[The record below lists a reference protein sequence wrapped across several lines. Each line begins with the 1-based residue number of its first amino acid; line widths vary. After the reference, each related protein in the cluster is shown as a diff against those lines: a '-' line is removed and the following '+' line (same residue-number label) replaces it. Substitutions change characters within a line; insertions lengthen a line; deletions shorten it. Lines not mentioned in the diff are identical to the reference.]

1 MKKILLITLV
11 ALVGCSSRYRGAEEA
26 SARGYSDEVE
36 TSGACSVRRVTG
48 GATIDCPDGTSA
60 TVRDGYDGQDGV
72 DGTNGNDGSN
82 GTNGNTGPS
91 GTSGDGLTA
100 YLYCDTQLSNTNLSV
115 YYRLAAFNN
124 YMFVIGGVF
133 GSYVEINN
141 SVIYPNDHA
150 DSYTA
155 PVYFTYDL
163 SGDLNGG
170 YFRIHL
176 DRTTQNVIV
185 DYIDVDQTLTW
196 ELTECVYSN
205 Y

>member
-11 ALVGCSSRYRGAEEA
+11 ALVGCTSRYDGAEEA
-26 SARGYSDEVE
+26 STRGYSDEVE

-60 TVRDGYDGQDGV
+60 TIRDGYDGQNGL
-72 DGTNGNDGSN
+72 DGTNGNDGTD
-82 GTNGNTGPS
+82 GTNGNTGSS
-91 GTSGDGLTA
+91 GASGDGLTA
-100 YLYCDTQLSNTNLSV
+100 YLYCDTTLSGTNLSV
-115 YYRLAAFNN
+115 YYRLAAFSN
-124 YMFVIGGVF
+124 YVFAFGGVY
-133 GSYVEINN
+133 GTYVEINN
-141 SVIYPNDHA
+141 SVIYPNELEE
-150 DSYTA
+150 SYTA
-155 PVYFTYDL
+155 PIYFTFDL
-163 SGDLNGG
+163 SGELNGG
-170 YFRIHL
+170 YFRLHL

>member
-11 ALVGCSSRYRGAEEA
+11 ALVGCTSRYDGAEEA
-26 SARGYSDEVE
+26 SARGYNDEVE
-36 TSGACSVRRVTG
+36 TSGVCSVRRVTG

-82 GTNGNTGPS
+82 GTNGNTGSS
-91 GTSGDGLTA
+91 GASGDGLTA

-115 YYRLAAFNN
+115 YYRLAAFSN
-124 YMFVIGGVF
+124 YVFAFGGVF

-155 PVYFTYDL
+155 PIYFTYDL